1 MKRILVVDNNPVIL
15 KLISC
20 FLEREGYTA
29 QTALSSLEALQILK
43 KEEKPDVIFTDM
55 VMPQISG
62 GQLCHIL
69 RSMPELQSVPI
80 IIISAIAK
88 EAKLDPSEF
97 GAISC
102 IAKGPKLTE
111 HILAILKKLENNS
124 DPSLVRKHI
133 GYGEVFQREISKELL
148 SVKKHY
154 DIILNNLDVG
164 VLELTPT
171 GEIVFANPFAISI
184 FGLSEEKLLSLW
196 FPGIFP
202 ETQTELIKYTLNLLE
217 ESIQLLEESSK
228 ITVNGRSLSMS
239 FIPVHDPPNDSVL
252 VIILDITKRIQSD
265 FDLRKSEESFRLTF
279 ENSADAIVWFN
290 FDTGMIINCNRA
302 AEILFKRSKNELTG
316 QHRSILHSE
325 DKAEDFAGLF
335 DEKSEADRIEEFETE
350 IKNRV
355 GETVPVRISA
365 AISFV
370 GDTTIVQGIFSN
382 VSDKMQS
389 QEKLSTTNEYLQSLL
404 DSVQAGI
411 VVIDLESRMIVD
423 INPVVNEML
432 GLPREQIIGQE
443 CNTLICSVNKADCL
457 HTEEGMCNERS
468 EQVITDS
475 RGREIPVLRTSV
487 VKEISGQKFII
498 VSFIDISERKKLEE
512 RLHQLSITDGL
523 TNILN
528 RRGFITL
535 SEQQL
540 KVADRRKKP
549 FYLLYADVNNMKLIN
564 DTHGHSSGDEALV
577 QVAKALKMFRES
589 DIVGR
594 LGGDEFAALFSG
606 ESGELTK
613 ELITKRFNENL
624 QIVSKQRDRKFKL
637 TISVGIIRYDP
648 LNPCSLPDLLSRADQ
663 LMYKHKLKRT

>member
-20 FLEREGYTA
+20 FLEREGYKP
-29 QTALSSLEALQILK
+29 QTALSSLEALQIIK
-43 KEEKPDVIFTDM
+43 KEERPDVIFTDM

-69 RSMPELQSVPI
+69 RSMPELKSVPI

-88 EAKLDPSEF
+88 EAKLDPSEY

-111 HILAILKKLENNS
+111 HILAVLKKLEGNS
-124 DPSLVRKHI
+124 EPGLVRKHI

-171 GEIVFANPFAISI
+171 GEIVFANPFAMSI
-184 FGLSEEKLLSLW
+184 FALSEEQLLSLW
-196 FPGIFP
+196 FPKIFP
-202 ETQTELIKYTLNLLE
+202 ETQIELIKYTLSRLE
-217 ESIQLLEESSK
+217 ESIQILDESSK
-228 ITVNGRSLSMS
+228 VTVNGRSLSMS
-239 FIPVHDPPNDSVL
+239 FIPVHDPPNDSIL
-252 VIILDITKRIQSD
+252 VIILDISKRLQAD

-302 AEILFKRSKNELTG
+302 AEILFKRSKSELSG

-325 DKAEDFAGLF
+325 DKAGDFAGLF
-335 DEKSEADRIEEFETE
+335 DKKSEADRIDEFETE
-350 IKNRV
+350 IENRV
-355 GETVPVRISA
+355 GETVPVRVSA

-370 GDTTIVQGIFSN
+370 GDITIVQGIFTN
-382 VSDKMQS
+382 VSGQMQS
-389 QEKLSTTNEYLQSLL
+389 QENLSATNEYLQSLL
-404 DSVQAGI
+404 NSVQAGI
-411 VVIDLESRMIVD
+411 VVIDMESRTIVD
-423 INPVVNEML
+423 INPVVSEML
-432 GLPREQIIGQE
+432 GLPRKQIVGRE
-443 CNTLICSVNKADCL
+443 CSTLICSEDKAHCRL
-457 HTEEGMCNERS
+457 SEGGMCNESS

-475 RGREIPVLRTSV
+475 SGREIPVLRTAA
-487 VKEISGQKFII
+487 VKEISGQKYII
-498 VSFIDISERKKLEE
+498 VSFIDISARKKLEE
-512 RLHQLSITDGL
+512 RLHQLSITDEL
-523 TNILN
+523 TKILN

-535 SEQQL
+535 AEQQL
-540 KVADRRKKP
+540 KVADRRKKS

-564 DTHGHSSGDEALV
+564 DTHGHSNGDEALT
-577 QVAKALKMFRES
+577 QVAMALKMFRES

-594 LGGDEFAALFSG
+594 LGGDEFAALFSS

-624 QIVSKQRDRKFKL
+624 RIVSKQRDRNFKL

-648 LNPCSLPDLLSRADQ
+648 QNPCSLNDLLSRADR

>member
-20 FLEREGYTA
+20 FLEREGYEV
-29 QTALSSLEALQILK
+29 QTALSSLEALQIIK

-62 GQLCHIL
+62 GRLCHIL
-69 RSMPELQSVPI
+69 RSMPELQPIPI

-88 EAKLDPSEF
+88 EAKLDPAEY

-111 HILAILKKLENNS
+111 HILAVLKKLEENS

-171 GEIVFANPFAISI
+171 SEIVFANPFAISI
-184 FGLSEEKLLSLW
+184 FGLSEEQLLSLW

-202 ETQTELIKYTLNLLE
+202 ETQTELIKYTLNRLE
-217 ESIQLLEESSK
+217 ESIQILDESSK

-252 VIILDITKRIQSD
+252 VIILDISKRLQAD

-290 FDTGMIINCNRA
+290 FDTGMIMNCNRA
-302 AEILFKRSKNELTG
+302 AEILFKRSKGELNG

-325 DKAEDFAGLF
+325 DKANAFAGLF
-335 DEKSEADRIEEFETE
+335 DKRGEADRIEEFETE
-350 IKNRV
+350 ITNRV
-355 GETVPVRISA
+355 GGTVPVRVSA

-370 GDTTIVQGIFSN
+370 GNTTIVQGIFSN
-382 VSDKMQS
+382 VSEKMQS

-404 DSVQAGI
+404 DSIQAGI
-411 VVIDLESRMIVD
+411 VVIDAESRTIVD
-423 INPVVNEML
+423 MNPVVSEML
-432 GLPREQIIGQE
+432 GLPREQIIGRE
-443 CNTLICSVNKADCL
+443 CDTLICSADKADRL
-457 HTEEGMCNERS
+457 VSEEWICAERS
-468 EQVITDS
+468 EQVITDC
-475 RGREIPVLRTSV
+475 RGREIPVLRTAG

-512 RLHQLSITDGL
+512 RLHQLSITDEL
-523 TNILN
+523 TKILN

-535 SEQQL
+535 AEQQL

-564 DTHGHSSGDEALV
+564 DTHGHSSGDEALM
-577 QVAKALKMFRES
+577 QVAMALKMFRES

-606 ESGELTK
+606 ESGDLTK

-624 QIVSKQRDRKFKL
+624 RIISKQRDRKFKL

-648 LNPCSLPDLLSRADQ
+648 QNPCSLHDLLSRADQ
-663 LMYKHKLKRT
+663 LMYKHKLQRS